1 MESGNRQR
9 TGGQGVFER
18 LYSEARTRVVKR
30 PISASQVD
38 DYQGNF
44 RDLKPA
50 NDQSKQKLSHN
61 LSASALK
68 RPSEALISPSQSSA
82 PSASILHCYV
92 NLSLPQSQE
101 PQVRAK
107 PVPTL
112 LQATRVVV
120 TAPVASQR
128 LQLKPVHPEIP
139 EGGTTLSYYDRLL
152 RAGQGRKGTEV
163 ILTQHYAQLTPVV
176 SAYSFKAGCHLAEWV
191 KRSKPSL
198 PPNTLQ
204 PPR

>member
-1 MESGNRQR
+1 MESGNRER
-9 TGGQGVFER
+9 RGEQGVFDR
-18 LYSEARTRVVKR
+18 LYSEARTRTVKR
-30 PISASQVD
+30 PISASHID
-38 DYQGNF
+38 DFQGNF

-50 NDQSKQKLSHN
+50 NQKFSQNQSTSG
-61 LSASALK
+61 LK
-68 RPSEALISPSQSSA
+68 RPFEVPISPSQPSA
-82 PSASILHCYV
+82 PILHCYV

-101 PQVRAK
+101 PQVRSQ

-120 TAPVASQR
+120 TAPQASQR

-139 EGGTTLSYYDRLL
+139 EGGRSLSYYDRLL

-198 PPNTLQ
+198 PPTSLQ